1 MFRKAG
7 ATCRRRADLFCRLA
21 ATLLE
26 QERLYNLLAEEFS
39 DLSPVS
45 PNYPPNSPNARE
57 VNDRLPELPKTE
69 PVSPTVIPETPNLV
83 RDTPTGNYGYPFDQ
97 IESVSPIL
105 SPTRLDYELCCDP
118 IELSLEPSWLKEPAT
133 PN

>member
-7 ATCRRRADLFCRLA
+7 ATCRRRPDLFCSLA

-45 PNYPPNSPNARE
+45 PSSPNTRE
-57 VNDRLPELPKTE
+57 VNDRLPEPPKTE
-69 PVSPTVIPETPNLV
+69 PVSPTVIPETPNLA
-83 RDTPTGNYGYPFDQ
+83 PAGNCGL
-97 IESVSPIL
+97 IESISPIL

-118 IELSLEPSWLKEPAT
+118 LELSLEPSWMMEPTT
-133 PN
+133 PKSDP